1 MLGGFGAKIV
11 STLQRWAKGTPLPDA
26 APQGYRDLTALGG
39 STLDFYKSLV
49 PPSVLSS
56 ARELVLAQ
64 MDGSTVLQTIC
75 NRVDRELLSFLDNP
89 RRFIDELKRRIE
101 TESLAARFKVQLTPQ
116 DYQMV
121 NNPAYGAL
129 GLVVAPYDR
138 AALARDGEVYLKR
151 RGLLNELDALTRSV
165 QVDYPFGDSSGQIRS
180 PAQAAAPR
188 MRALLLDFA
197 FAQNDFA

>member
-26 APQGYRDLTALGG
+26 APQGSRDLTALGG

-49 PPSVLSS
+49 PPRGLSFAS
-56 ARELVLAQ
+56 ELVLAQ
-64 MDGSTVLQTIC
+64 MDRSEGLQTIC
-75 NRVDRELLSFLDNP
+75 KRVDRELLLFLNNP
-89 RRFIDELKRRIE
+89 QSFIDNLRMRIE
-101 TESLAARFKVQLTPQ
+101 TESLAARFNAQRTPQ
-116 DYQMV
+116 AYQMV
-121 NNPAYGAL
+121 NNTAYGAL
-129 GLVVAPYDR
+129 GFVVAPYDR

-165 QVDYPFGDSSGQIRS
+165 QVDYPFGDSSGLVRS